1 MNLDLVTKAALI
13 TRGMSEI
20 KRLGCWGSIFQGLA
34 SIGDLIV
41 TATSKHSRNNKV
53 GQLIGQ
59 GYSVQEALNKVQMVV
74 EDVNALPVALKLSEI
89 YQIEF
94 SIIFEVKDIT
104 FENTII
110 KIKGEMK

>member
-1 MNLDLVTKAALI
+1 
-13 TRGMSEI
+13 
-20 KRLGCWGSIFQGLA
+20 
-34 SIGDLIV
+34 
-41 TATSKHSRNNKV
+41 
-53 GQLIGQ
+53 
-59 GYSVQEALNKVQMVV
+59 MVV